1 MCEDFLESI
10 REVCHQVVVSDPL
23 QKEWDDHNSN
33 WALIWRRKMEN
44 SKEEK
49 VSRPAVGQ
57 DAALRHTVK
66 GLAGTHR
73 VTEEIEKDIHLVEAC
88 REGDLIVASGDKRA
102 RRGFASCASSV
113 DWLGEIVWVNPAT
126 DSSLVDWLKRGAP
139 SEESRRL
146 SAFDPSQP

>member
-1 MCEDFLESI
+1 MCERFLESV
-10 REVCHQVVVSDPL
+10 REICHQVVVTGPIEE
-23 QKEWDDHNSN
+23 EWDNHSSR
-33 WALIWRRKMEN
+33 WALIWRREMED
-44 SKEEK
+44 SKKLLTPE
-49 VSRPAVGQ
+49 VCQ
-57 DAALRHTVK
+57 DPELRTEVRALVASSSQITTY
-66 GLAGTHR
+66 LEDDA
-73 VTEEIEKDIHLVEAC
+73 HLVEAC

-102 RRGFASCASSV
+102 RRGFASCVSSV